1 MWVDI
6 IDKYPII
13 NVVFND
19 CKQSDEEFNKIFD
32 KWEDMYEEKKD
43 FIFIIDTTN
52 INSLN
57 LNYAYKMA
65 KFIKKM
71 KKEYEY
77 HYLNKTMIVMNN
89 NFILNIIKILLS
101 LTSPISEMY
110 LIKSNENNINF
121 IKSIKSFNDFEIIK
135 NHFKDDIKIIS

>member
-1 MWVDI
+1 MWVEI

-19 CKQSDEEFNKIFD
+19 CKQSDKEFNKIFE
-32 KWEDMYEEKKD
+32 KWEDMYNEKKD
-43 FIFIIDTTN
+43 FIFIIDTSK
-52 INSLN
+52 ISSLK
-57 LNYAYKMA
+57 LSYAYNMA

-71 KKEYEY
+71 KKEHEY
-77 HYLNKTMIVMNN
+77 HYLKKTMIVMNN

-101 LTSPISEMY
+101 LTTPISEMY

-121 IKSIKSFNDFEIIK
+121 VKSIKSFDDFEIVK
-135 NHFKDDIKIIS
+135 NHFKDDIKVVS

>member
-1 MWVDI
+1 MWVEI

-19 CKQSDEEFNKIFD
+19 CKQSDEEFNKIFE
-32 KWEDMYEEKKD
+32 KWEDMYNEKKD
-43 FIFIIDTTN
+43 FIFIIDTSK
-52 INSLN
+52 ISSLK
-57 LNYAYKMA
+57 LSYAYNMA

-71 KKEYEY
+71 KKEHEY
-77 HYLNKTMIVMNN
+77 HYLKKTMIVMNN

-101 LTSPISEMY
+101 LTTPISEMY

-121 IKSIKSFNDFEIIK
+121 VKSIKSFDDFEIVK
-135 NHFKDDIKIIS
+135 NHFKDDIKVVS

>member
-1 MWVDI
+1 MWVEI

-43 FIFIIDTTN
+43 FIFIIDTTK

-57 LNYAYKMA
+57 LIYAYKMA

-71 KKEYEY
+71 KNDHEY
-77 HYLNKTMIVMNN
+77 HYLKKTMIVMNN

-101 LTSPISEMY
+101 LTTPISEML

-121 IKSIKSFNDFEIIK
+121 IKSIKSFDDFEIVK
-135 NHFKDDIKIIS
+135 NHFKDDVKIIN